1 MIFGAQVLWGWSRE
15 VGIEVHIDNWR
26 IFVIVY
32 LQKKSWFLG
41 KCSYKGATCIDYY
54 HLKVKRFINFNFRK
68 QINRMGWSALPSFN
82 LRHIEKIA
90 YIKKLRHYDIL
101 NVL

>member
-1 MIFGAQVLWGWSRE
+1 MISGRFRARKILRK
-15 VGIEVHIDNWR
+15 IEIQQEPR
-26 IFVIVY
+26 ISAF
-32 LQKKSWFLG
+32 S
-41 KCSYKGATCIDYY
+41 SYKGATCIDYN
-54 HLKVKRFINFNFRK
+54 HLKVKRFINFNFSK
-68 QINRMGWSALPSFN
+68 QINRMGWSALPWFN